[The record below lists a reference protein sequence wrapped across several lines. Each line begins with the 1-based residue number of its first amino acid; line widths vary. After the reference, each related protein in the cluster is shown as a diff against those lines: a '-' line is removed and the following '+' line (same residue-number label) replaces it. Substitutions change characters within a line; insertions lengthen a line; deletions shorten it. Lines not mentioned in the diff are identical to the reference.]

1 MPHESAYLL
10 IYMESSVS
18 FSGRKLLIA
27 TKHRKEQAIAPILEA
42 ALGVIGVVPVP
53 FDTDALG
60 TFDGEV
66 KRKTDP
72 ISTAREK
79 CLLAMDR
86 FNGDLA
92 VASEGSF
99 GPHPV
104 ISFVAANEEILL
116 LHDRKNKLEIVAR
129 VISTTTNFSGRLIHN
144 EAELNEFAE
153 QVSFPA
159 HGLILKPGP
168 EDFRAIRKGIVDR
181 QLLLE
186 TFNEFM
192 LRFGQVYVET
202 DMRALYNPSRMQVI
216 EQATHQL
223 VEKIR
228 SCCSACG
235 WPGFEVSEV
244 VAGLPC
250 RACRLP
256 TRTALHHV
264 YTCKHCLYTQQETF
278 PHQKETEDPM
288 YCDYCNP

>member
-1 MPHESAYLL
+1 
-10 IYMESSVS
+10 MESSVS

-27 TKHRKEQAIAPILEA
+27 TQHQKEQVIAPLLET
-42 ALGVIGVVPVP
+42 ALGVRCVVPTP

-60 TFDGEV
+60 TFDGAV
-66 KRKTDP
+66 QRKTDP
-72 ISTAREK
+72 IRTAREK
-79 CLLAMDR
+79 CMLAMDQ

-104 ISFVAANEEILL
+104 ISFVAADEEILL
-116 LHDRKNKLEIVAR
+116 LHDRKNELEIVAR
-129 VISTTTNFSGRLIHN
+129 VMSTATNFSARLIAH
-144 EAELNEFAE
+144 EGDLNAFAE

-159 HGLILKPGP
+159 HGLILKSGP

-181 QLLLE
+181 HVLLE
-186 TFNEFM
+186 TFHDFK
-192 LRFGQVYVET
+192 LRFGQVQVET

-216 EQATHQL
+216 EQVTHQL

-235 WPGFEVSEV
+235 WPGFEVSEP

-250 RACRLP
+250 RLCRLP
-256 TRTALHHV
+256 TRAALHHI
-264 YTCKHCLYTQQETF
+264 YTCKRCLHTQKLTF
-278 PHQKETEDPM
+278 PHQQETEDPM